1 MQQYS
6 YGRLSRTTTTGSDH
20 SSLGD
25 DHDDD
30 HDDHDEA
37 IDAVVVRL
45 TPPPR
50 TLVIIYLKN

>member
-6 YGRLSRTTTTGSDH
+6 YGRLSRTTTGSDH

-30 HDDHDEA
+30 HDDHDEV
-37 IDAVVVRL
+37 IDADVVRL